1 MFVENNS
8 EFLSDMKPSDVFQN
22 LSSHVATV
30 NVYIMKVLK
39 AGGVD
44 VSEENENDLGEVDLC
59 REDAVEVGYLINC
72 LL

>member
-1 MFVENNS
+1 
-8 EFLSDMKPSDVFQN
+8 MKPSDAFQN

-59 REDAVEVGYLINC
+59 REDAVERSGSDQILCVGISI
-72 LL
+72 